1 MNNKTAP
8 ILTTQIPQ
16 LKLCNRGKVRDIYE
30 INDYLLIIATDRIS
44 AFDVVLPNGIPY
56 KGKVLTGLSE
66 FWFRYTS
73 DIVEN
78 HLITTQTEQMNN
90 KIIAQHKDILRGRSM
105 LVKKVDVL
113 PVECVIRG
121 YLAGSGWKEYQHTQS
136 ICGIK
141 LPSGLKE
148 SDKLPEPIFTPSTKA
163 TTGHDENIPFTKV
176 ADVIGKKLAEELKE
190 KSMKVYL
197 KASEYARSKGI
208 IICDTKFE
216 WGITKDKK
224 TILIDEALTPDSSR
238 FWPLEGYKPGGPQ
251 PSYDKQ
257 FIRDYLE
264 SIHWDKKPPAPML
277 PSEII
282 QKTSEKYLNAYKTLT
297 GKSLVYTHED

>member
-1 MNNKTAP
+1 MNNETIP

-16 LKLCNRGKVRDIYE
+16 LRLCNRGKVRDIYE
-30 INDYLLIIATDRIS
+30 INDSLLIVATDRIS

-73 DIVEN
+73 YIIEN
-78 HLITTQTEQMNN
+78 HLITTQINQMDNSF
-90 KIIAQHKDILRGRSM
+90 IAQHKDILQGRSM
-105 LVKKVDVL
+105 LVKKVKVV

-121 YLAGSGWKEYQHTQS
+121 YLAGSGWKEYRNTQS

-141 LPSGLKE
+141 LPPGLKE
-148 SDKLPEPIFTPSTKA
+148 SEKLPEPIFTPSTKA
-163 TTGHDENIPFTKV
+163 TTGHDENILFSKV
-176 ADVIGKKLAEELKE
+176 VDLVGKKLAEELKE

-197 KASEYARSKGI
+197 KASEYAKSRGI

-216 WGITKDKK
+216 WGITKDNK

-238 FWPLEGYKPGGPQ
+238 FWPLEGYKPGKPQ
-251 PSYDKQ
+251 HSYDKQ

-264 SIHWDKKPPAPML
+264 GIHWDKKPPAPIL
-277 PSEII
+277 PSVII
-282 QKTSEKYLNAYKTLT
+282 EKTSEKYLNAYNTLT
-297 GKSLVYTHED
+297 GKSLI